1 MAAPGLFRL
10 RKYVSD
16 EQAEQFSLRNRSW
29 NVLGGRPMHADT
41 VIGVADSICF
51 RNVFKHRYNSAP
63 VRKGQREIKVHFW
76 LFDRGGMDEINADQC
91 A

>member
-16 EQAEQFSLRNRSW
+16 EQAEQFSSWNRTW
-29 NVLGGRPMHADT
+29 NVLGAAYAYGYGYRR
-41 VIGVADSICF
+41 CRF
-51 RNVFKHRYNSAP
+51 FKHRYNSAP

-76 LFDRGGMDEINADQC
+76 LFDRGGMDEIKADQC